1 MSGFGVTSEGYH
13 TNKKQNQDTAG
24 TREGIVKGILGTVLS
39 KEKVKRE
46 NFWKAR
52 KQMNQQ
58 QAQEIVIRIAR
69 KWALKET
76 EDLRMRLLSF
86 NKMFVQELAIQPEI
100 SSKQELID
108 FVNLLHEVRESVTK
122 KVDET
127 GEEKDV
133 KDLVFFIVHKVSM
146 NLKDILAMCDNE
158 EEESYD
164 KKE

>member
-1 MSGFGVTSEGYH
+1 
-13 TNKKQNQDTAG
+13 
-24 TREGIVKGILGTVLS
+24 
-39 KEKVKRE
+39 
-46 NFWKAR
+46 
-52 KQMNQQ
+52 MNQQ

-86 NKMFVQELAIQPEI
+86 NKVFVQELAIQPEI

-127 GEEKDV
+127 GEEKDT
-133 KDLVFFIVHKVSM
+133 KDLVFFMVHKVSM